1 MIPRQNGA
9 GAPQSPCSDEGFS
22 DFAVWA
28 PVDVA
33 PPRDGAVADS
43 ESFLAESFR
52 LDD

>member
-22 DFAVWA
+22 DFAA
-28 PVDVA
+28 L
-33 PPRDGAVADS
+33 ADS

>member
-9 GAPQSPCSDEGFS
+9 GAPHLPCLDEGFS
-22 DFAVWA
+22 DFAPWA